1 MLFRMCHNSVNSQFC
16 YCEDFISS
24 AASFKSILVTAF
36 HACCGQSNSYVGK
49 YNTICQQIVTMSQ
62 ADAEKKKYFTHTQFF
77 VSNFYTESIHDI
89 CLATSILEDDDD
101 DS

>member
-36 HACCGQSNSYVGK
+36 HACCGESNSYVGR

-62 ADAEKKKYFTHTQFF
+62 ADAEKRKHFTHTILSQQFF
-77 VSNFYTESIHDI
+77 TESIHDI
-89 CLATSILEDDDD
+89 CLATSILKNDDED
-101 DS
+101 S